1 MPPFSKAAV
10 LAFASVVLLAAS
22 DRSAVQQ
29 PASFTVPL
37 SGQAEVNVAHPAGGT
52 GDLRASGL
60 VTLAVDP
67 ANKQVCYRF
76 RVSTGA
82 EPMMA
87 HIHEGAPL
95 QNGPPVIILFTGTG
109 TSLSN
114 CAPSTRSQLNQIVA
128 DPSHYYVSLDT
139 TEFPD
144 GALRGQL

>member
-1 MPPFSKAAV
+1 MSPFV
-10 LAFASVVLLAAS
+10 RVGFVAFASVVLLGAARPS
-22 DRSAVQQ
+22 DMAPSN
-29 PASFTVPL
+29 FTVPL
-37 SGQAEVNVAHPAGGT
+37 SGREEVNVAHPDGGT
-52 GDLRASGL
+52 GDPHASGL

-67 ANKQVCYRF
+67 ANKEVCYRF
-76 RVSTGA
+76 SVSTGA